1 MTMHEFIF
9 SNERRVRI
17 ARHLAFWSGWL
28 VYMICTQVRNAS
40 PEDIGMKN
48 FIVYQFAT
56 SVNRLLLQIIFCYV
70 LVYFLVPRYLQ
81 PKKYGQFT
89 VLLMLFFIS
98 MYWLTYFEFTYVW
111 YKSYV
116 WISKTLPLPYVPSVK
131 PLSAFLNRYYSFYS
145 NLHFTGSV
153 VSSGIILIVKYYKS
167 WYLKQ
172 RENEMLLNE
181 NAQAE
186 LQLLKAQIH
195 PHFLFNTLNN
205 IYALTLDDLPKAAAT
220 VKKLSGMILYMI
232 QEGAESFVPVSKEIK
247 MLLDYIGLEK
257 IRYGDRLQMN
267 VNIQHRQND
276 SRLIAPLLMIP
287 FVENCF
293 KHGASK
299 MIDTARIDLSLDL
312 GNEWLEFKVCNNKP
326 VILEKE
332 NERIKIG
339 LLNVQKRLALLYPG
353 KHQLNIIPG
362 ENSFTVFMKIKLEKQ
377 DLVAAPAKNISI
389 IQSKLL
395 YGQQKD

>member
-9 SNERRVRI
+9 SNNRRRKV
-17 ARHLAFWSGWL
+17 ARHVIFWSGWL

-40 PEDIGMKN
+40 PDDIGMKN

-56 SVNRLLLQIIFCYV
+56 SINRLLLQMVFCYV

-81 PKKYGQFT
+81 TKKYGQFT
-89 VLLMLFFIS
+89 VLLLLFLVL
-98 MYWLTYFEFTYVW
+98 MYWVTYIEFTDVW
-111 YKSYV
+111 YNSYV
-116 WISKTLPLPYVPSVK
+116 WISKSLPLPYKPNVVK
-131 PLSAFLNRYYSFYS
+131 PLSMFLNEYYSFYS
-145 NLHFTGSV
+145 NIHFTGSV
-153 VSSGIILIVKYYKS
+153 VSTGLILVVKYYKR

-186 LQLLKAQIH
+186 LQLLKSQIH

-232 QEGAESFVPVSKEIK
+232 HEGAESYVPVSKEIK

-267 VNIQHRQND
+267 VDIRHGKND
-276 SRLIAPLLMIP
+276 NRLIAPLLMIP

-299 MIDTARIDLSLDL
+299 LIDIPRIELFIET
-312 GNEWLEFKVCNNKP
+312 GNEWLEFKISNNKP
-326 VILEKE
+326 SVREKE
-332 NERIKIG
+332 NDRIKIG
-339 LLNVQKRLALLYPG
+339 LINVQKRLSLLYPG
-353 KHQLNIIPG
+353 EHELEIIST
-362 ENSFTVFMKIKLEKQ
+362 ENLFTVCMKIKLDKPDSVSEQ
-377 DLVAAPAKNISI
+377 NINTSI
-389 IQSKLL
+389 FLSNLS
-395 YGQQKD
+395 YG

>member
-9 SNERRVRI
+9 SNNRRIKI
-17 ARHLAFWSGWL
+17 ARHVIFWSGWL

-40 PEDIGMKN
+40 PDDIGMKN

-56 SVNRLLLQIIFCYV
+56 SINRLLLQIVFCYV

-81 PKKYGQFT
+81 TKKYGQFT
-89 VLLMLFFIS
+89 VLLLLFFVL
-98 MYWLTYFEFTYVW
+98 MYWLTYIEFTDVW
-111 YKSYV
+111 YNSYV
-116 WISKTLPLPYVPSVK
+116 WISESLPLPYKPNVVK
-131 PLSAFLNRYYSFYS
+131 PLSMFLNEYYSFYS

-153 VSSGIILIVKYYKS
+153 VSSGLILVVKYYKR

-186 LQLLKAQIH
+186 LQLLKSQIH

-205 IYALTLDDLPKAAAT
+205 IYALTLEDLPKAAAT

-232 QEGAESFVPVSKEIK
+232 HEGAESYVPVSKEIK

-267 VNIQHRQND
+267 VDIRHGKND
-276 SRLIAPLLMIP
+276 NRLIAPLLMIP

-299 MIDTARIDLSLDL
+299 LIDIPRIELFIET
-312 GNEWLEFKVCNNKP
+312 GNEWLEFKISNNQP
-326 VILEKE
+326 SVREKE
-332 NERIKIG
+332 NDRIKIG
-339 LLNVQKRLALLYPG
+339 LINVQKRLSLLYPG
-353 KHQLNIIPG
+353 EHELEIIST
-362 ENSFTVFMKIKLEKQ
+362 ENLFTVCMKIKLDKPNPISEQ
-377 DLVAAPAKNISI
+377 NINTSI
-389 IQSKLL
+389 FLSNLS
-395 YGQQKD
+395 YG